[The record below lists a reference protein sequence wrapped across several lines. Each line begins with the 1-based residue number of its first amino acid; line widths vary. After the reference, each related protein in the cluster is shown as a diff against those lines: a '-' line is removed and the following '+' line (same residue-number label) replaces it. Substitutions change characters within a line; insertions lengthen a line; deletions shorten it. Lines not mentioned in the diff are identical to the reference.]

1 MTETTSWKKKAPLWI
16 TWSRIVLT
24 LPILILLNPYDLNKN
39 LIAAALFVIASI
51 TDYFDGYYARKWNAV
66 SNMGKFMD
74 PIADKILVS
83 GLLIFLLYLGRL
95 DPWMVFIIITRD
107 TFIGGIR
114 SVAAADN
121 IIIAAQSAG
130 KIKTALQMI
139 ALPAVMIGDIP
150 EFFPHLQKTGLL
162 ILWVSVALSISSG
175 IKYYLGYLEAKR
187 NI

>member
-1 MTETTSWKKKAPLWI
+1 MTENSAWKKNAPLWI
-16 TWSRIVLT
+16 TWSRIFLT
-24 LPILILLNPYDLNKN
+24 LPILLLIHPTDLQRN
-39 LIAAALFVIASI
+39 LLASFLFVIASI

-83 GLLIFLLYLGRL
+83 GLLVFLLFLGRL
-95 DPWMVFIIITRD
+95 DPWMVFLIITRD
-107 TFIGGIR
+107 TFISGIR

-150 EFFPHLQKTGLL
+150 EFFPHLQKVGLWL
-162 ILWVSVALSISSG
+162 LWISVALSISSG
-175 IKYYLGYLEAKR
+175 IKYYLGYVTAKR
-187 NI
+187 NT